1 MQNRHSRLHHSIPSW
16 VQPGSPFHIRISTMP
31 NSPALTSPEIAP
43 KLLESA
49 RLYHEQRKWYLHL
62 FLLMPDHV
70 HAILSFPRDSSM
82 GRTIGVWKRYHSKA
96 TPVGWQDN
104 FFDHRLRND
113 DERVRKAAYIRM
125 NPVAAGLCGRPE
137 DWEWVVGPLV

>member
-1 MQNRHSRLHHSIPSW
+1 
-16 VQPGSPFHIRISTMP
+16 MP
-31 NSPALTSPEIAP
+31 HSPALTSPEIAL

-49 RLYHEQRKWYLHL
+49 RIYHEQLKWYLHL

-82 GRTIGVWKRYHSKA
+82 GRTIGGWKRYHSKA
-96 TPVGWQDN
+96 TLVSWQDN

-113 DERVRKAAYIRM
+113 DERVSKAGYIRM
-125 NPVAAGLCGRPE
+125 NPVTAGHCARPE